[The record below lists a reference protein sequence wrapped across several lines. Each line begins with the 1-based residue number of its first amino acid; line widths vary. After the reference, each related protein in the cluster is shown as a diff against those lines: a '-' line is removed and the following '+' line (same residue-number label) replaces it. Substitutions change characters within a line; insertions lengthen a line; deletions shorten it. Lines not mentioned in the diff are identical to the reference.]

1 MLQLESTAIIN
12 IKTFPDSFCLFTS
25 EECCL

>member
-1 MLQLESTAIIN
+1 MLQSESTVKIN
-12 IKTFPDSFCLFTS
+12 IKTLPDSFCLFTS